1 MNKET
6 MTILRRI
13 YEQHDIKS
21 FTQWCTS
28 WDSQDLLEE
37 LKGIFELDDY
47 WEPSKLGFED
57 GCRLLYN
64 RIVGKVK
71 RYRKFS
77 GDPLRKAMD
86 INKKEWRR
94 LYDGYFG
101 VDEWLDLVYD
111 VNDTLQQHGHD
122 GVWGGEIS
130 WKKAESGYAYRTLYH
145 DNRKAAYNEEFYSF
159 LFGWW

>member
-6 MTILRRI
+6 MTILRRV
-13 YEQHDIKS
+13 YERHDVNS
-21 FTQWCTS
+21 FIQWCVNGC
-28 WDSQDLLEE
+28 DPDLLEKLE
-37 LKGIFELDDY
+37 VIFELDDFRRLSGLSFRNKY
-47 WEPSKLGFED
+47 
-57 GCRLLYN
+57 RLLYN

-71 RYRKFS
+71 RYRKLS
-77 GDPLRKAMD
+77 GDPLRKAMGV
-86 INKKEWRR
+86 NKKEWRR

-101 VDEWLDLVYD
+101 VDEWLELTYD